1 MDSPGVSTLVSVVLV
16 SLLSLIGIATL
27 TISVRRLQHAIFVL
41 VSLAAGALFGDVFF
55 HLLPEAYHAP
65 DHGTS
70 AAGLVLAGIA
80 AFFILEK
87 CLHWQHA
94 HHLHNATPLD
104 PVGSMNLIAD
114 GLHNLIDGALI
125 GAAYL
130 SSFPVG
136 LATTIAVMLHEIP
149 QELGDFGILL
159 HAGFRPMQ
167 ALWWNFV
174 SASLAIVGAIGALVL
189 GAHVLGVAT
198 VMLPL
203 AAGGF
208 LYIAGS
214 DLLPALQQERAVGK
228 SVVQCAAMSC
238 GVGVMWLLTWLE
250 R

>member
-1 MDSPGVSTLVSVVLV
+1 MASPGVSALASVVLV

-27 TISVRRLQHAIFVL
+27 AVSAQRLQHVICVL

-55 HLLPEAYHAP
+55 HLLPEAYHTP

-70 AAGLVLAGIA
+70 AAGLVLAGIL

-87 CLHWQHA
+87 CLRWQHA
-94 HHLHNATPLD
+94 HHLYDATHID
-104 PVGSMNLIAD
+104 PVGYMNLIAD
-114 GLHNLIDGALI
+114 GLHNLMDGALI
-125 GAAYL
+125 GAAYQ

-136 LATTIAVMLHEIP
+136 LATTIAVILHEIP
-149 QELGDFGILL
+149 QEFGDFGILL
-159 HAGFRPMQ
+159 HAGFRMTQ

-189 GAHVLGVAT
+189 GAQVHGFAT
-198 VMLPL
+198 GMLPL

-214 DLLPALQQERAVGK
+214 DLLPELQQERALGK
-228 SVVQCAAMSC
+228 SLVQFAALSG

>member
-1 MDSPGVSTLVSVVLV
+1 MDSPGVSALVSVVLV
-16 SLLSLIGIATL
+16 SLLSLIGIVTL
-27 TISVRRLQHAIFVL
+27 TISVRRLQHVIFVL

-94 HHLHNATPLD
+94 PHLHAATRVD
-104 PVGSMNLIAD
+104 PVGYMNLIAD

-136 LATTIAVMLHEIP
+136 LATTIAVILHEIP

-159 HAGFRPMQ
+159 HAGFRPRQ

-174 SASLAIVGAIGALVL
+174 SASLAIVGAVGALVL
-189 GAHVLGVAT
+189 GAQVLSVAT
-198 VMLPL
+198 LMLPL

-214 DLLPALQQERAVGK
+214 DLLPELQQERALGK
-228 SVVQCAAMSC
+228 SVVQCTAMSC